1 MMQKPWFKTFIWF
14 ITTSFF
20 FFASAIIISYFS
32 PEPSEQQIMKF
43 MSGMMGAMH
52 SSLMGLSMSLEHD
65 TELKALINTAA
76 AVTIPLVLLGFLFG
90 LFMKL
95 RRKKD
100 VK

>member
-1 MMQKPWFKTFIWF
+1 MQKPWFKTFIWF
-14 ITTSFF
+14 ISTSFF

-32 PEPSEQQIMKF
+32 PEPSDQQIMKF

-52 SSLMGLSMSLEHD
+52 SSLMGLSMTLEHD
-65 TELKALINTAA
+65 TELKALINAAA

-90 LFMKL
+90 LFVKL
-95 RRKKD
+95 RRRKD